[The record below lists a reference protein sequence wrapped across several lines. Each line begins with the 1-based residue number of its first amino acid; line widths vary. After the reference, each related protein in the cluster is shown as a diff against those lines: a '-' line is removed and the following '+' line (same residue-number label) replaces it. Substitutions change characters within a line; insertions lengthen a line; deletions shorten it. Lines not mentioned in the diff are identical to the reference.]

1 MLGDAYCVLGGSR
14 AHGMEVSGSDHDLLL
29 LDSSCAEWPSVRRC
43 VDGYN
48 VISMAP
54 EALFH
59 ALYDRPLW
67 CALQWVFPREWKSDG
82 GFSDFMRENGERVIY
97 GNLPHVRATMEQ
109 KIGKIRQAFP
119 GFCAVSRK
127 MTAYAFLFLCFLR
140 DLPQGKPVAD
150 CIRPSG
156 ELHDFLLDIRS
167 GAYTTEFLW
176 DAFQRLEAE
185 KDREAAFFDAPRD
198 EAFFAE
204 LKAEMGKYS
213 FLPYVAGNMKEKQ
226 NE

>member
-1 MLGDAYCVLGGSR
+1 MLCETYRVLGGSR
-14 AHGMEVSGSDHDLLL
+14 AHGMETSGSDYDLLV
-29 LDSSCAEWPSVRRC
+29 LDSTCAEYPSRRWYE
-43 VDGYN
+43 DGWN
-48 VISMAP
+48 IILKAP
-54 EALFH
+54 ETVFH

-67 CALQWVFPREWKSDG
+67 GALQWVFPREWKSGG
-82 GFSDFMRENGERVIY
+82 GFTEFLRENAERVVF

-109 KIGKIRQAFP
+109 KIEKIKQAFP
-119 GFCAVSRK
+119 GFCEVSRK

-140 DLPQGKPVAD
+140 DLPQGKPIAD

-156 ELHDFLLDIRS
+156 ELHDFLIDIRS
-167 GAYTTEFLW
+167 GAYTTAFLW
-176 DAFQRLEAE
+176 DAFQRLESE

-204 LKAEMGKYS
+204 LKAEMGKYI
-213 FLPYVAGNMKEKQ
+213 FLPYTAGNTKEKR